1 MGGGGGGRPRC
12 CTELYYLYCDV
23 MYCDVC
29 KVQETG
35 VDMDYFLGRRRRRQA
50 QLARQGEDPFL
61 SKVSGD
67 NREVGG

>member
-1 MGGGGGGRPRC
+1 
-12 CTELYYLYCDV
+12 

-29 KVQETG
+29 KVQETAG
-35 VDMDYFLGRRRRRQA
+35 DMDYFLGRRRRRRQA
-50 QLARQGEDPFL
+50 QLAGEGEDPFL